1 MFLFHRFVKQKD
13 TKIFFFFSAFGGNKK
28 KSSFLLSSAAGER
41 NAEESFFFRGVGV
54 VQEKMEEIS
63 ESWKRERKE
72 KKEKWAGG
80 EDELRVSRRGGS
92 GCLSQYLEI
101 DSAERKQ
108 KKQQQRRQQ
117 RSGTSRR
124 FPYRYFMERKS
135 LAAPAPPRSEVRWGW
150 RVGWWRR
157 RWRSRQ
163 RLFFSPNGFLTRG
176 TAD

>member
-1 MFLFHRFVKQKD
+1 MVTRRKVLFSCHRQLGREMLKRV
-13 TKIFFFFSAFGGNKK
+13 
-28 KSSFLLSSAAGER
+28 
-41 NAEESFFFRGVGV
+41 FFRGVGV